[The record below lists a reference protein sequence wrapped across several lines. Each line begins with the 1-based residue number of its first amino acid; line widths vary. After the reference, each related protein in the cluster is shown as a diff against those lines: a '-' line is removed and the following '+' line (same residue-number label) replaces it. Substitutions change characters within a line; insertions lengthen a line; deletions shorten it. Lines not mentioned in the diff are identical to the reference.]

1 MKKYVSLDNLKGFL
15 DKTILIITISSI
27 LLVIILDSN
36 FLMGFLKES
45 LFPLNYKILLF
56 SIYVAVFILSSLF
69 LLKKSYSIIQQRQ
82 IEFKYKKDYFIVIFI
97 IFFILSMTLISN
109 ILQMLFSKSYNSIV
123 FYITSYV
130 SFISTFGFLSILSS
144 QFFRWYLK
152 GKNIY
157 ILFYGILFS
166 FYCITLI
173 LALVYLTSGLAIHP
187 STIDYSSPSQL
198 RANTFSININFQNVI
213 ANIYDIFFLISFLL
227 AWTLT
232 ILMLKQ
238 YVFRIGKYKFWI
250 LVSLPLFFYLI
261 RYEGIIFTY
270 INYIGFLKLPQLG
283 IIYKS
288 LESALIIAFAN
299 SNIQTSGLFFSFS
312 FLPILLKLKNVPLKG
327 YMKLTLIGML
337 LLFVSRDFD
346 AIFLNS
352 LPPGGVIT
360 ISFMS
365 IGSYLL
371 FIGITSFLKIATRD
385 KQLYKDLTFR
395 VENDSELLKN
405 IIISEKEI
413 ETSKKI
419 KPLIDYSLRW
429 QKEQGYEEMKIEEM
443 HQIINDVISEFH
455 KGSYFKSKKKL
466 DSHDNNSDPRSQ

>member
-1 MKKYVSLDNLKGFL
+1 
-15 DKTILIITISSI
+15 
-27 LLVIILDSN
+27 
-36 FLMGFLKES
+36 
-45 LFPLNYKILLF
+45 
-56 SIYVAVFILSSLF
+56 
-69 LLKKSYSIIQQRQ
+69 
-82 IEFKYKKDYFIVIFI
+82 
-97 IFFILSMTLISN
+97 
-109 ILQMLFSKSYNSIV
+109 
-123 FYITSYV
+123 
-130 SFISTFGFLSILSS
+130 
-144 QFFRWYLK
+144 
-152 GKNIY
+152 
-157 ILFYGILFS
+157 
-166 FYCITLI
+166 
-173 LALVYLTSGLAIHP
+173 
-187 STIDYSSPSQL
+187 
-198 RANTFSININFQNVI
+198 
-213 ANIYDIFFLISFLL
+213 
-227 AWTLT
+227 
-232 ILMLKQ
+232 MLKQ

-270 INYIGFLKLPQLG
+270 INYIGFLKLLQLPQLG

-288 LESALIIAFAN
+288 LESALIIAFTN
-299 SNIQTSGLFFSFS
+299 SSVQTSGLFFSFS
-312 FLPILLKLKNVPLKG
+312 FLPILLKLKNIPLKG
-327 YMKLTLIGML
+327 YMKLTLIGMI

-371 FIGITSFLKIATRD
+371 FIGIISFLKIATRD
-385 KQLYKDLTFR
+385 KQLYKDLTFH

-419 KPLIDYSLRW
+419 KPLMDYSLRW
-429 QKEQGYEEMKIEEM
+429 QKEQGYEEMKLEEM

-466 DSHDNNSDPRSQ
+466 DFHDNNSDRRSQ